1 MYLAKENKTD
11 FIVWGSGNPM
21 REFIFSDDV
30 ARLTM
35 NLYNDYKG
43 NDPVILSTSNEISI
57 KDVVLMIADIFEFKG
72 NIKFDSS
79 KPEGQYRKPSDN
91 SVIKEMYPDFKFT
104 PMEDGLKKSIDW
116 FIENYENIRK

>member
-1 MYLAKENKTD
+1 
-11 FIVWGSGNPM
+11 M